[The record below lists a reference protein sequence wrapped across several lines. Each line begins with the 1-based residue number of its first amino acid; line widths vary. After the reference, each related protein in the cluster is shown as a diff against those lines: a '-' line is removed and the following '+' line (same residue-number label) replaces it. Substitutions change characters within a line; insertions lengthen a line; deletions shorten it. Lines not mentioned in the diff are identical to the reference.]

1 MRRTEFLKG
10 RTVKNTIKNP
20 ASKIEEF
27 KKQFETLQKDCMQ
40 GATVH
45 AAVVTFRVLDVAN
58 EIRT

>member
-1 MRRTEFLKG
+1 M
-10 RTVKNTIKNP
+10 KNTIKNP
-20 ASKIEEF
+20 ASKIDEF
-27 KKQFETLQKDCMQ
+27 KKQFERLQQECMQ